1 MARKNENKKAQGF
14 LSRLRR
20 DEAGNVLMIMGA
32 SLIPMLAIIGG
43 TVDIS
48 RGYMVKVRL
57 QQACDAGALGGRQAV
72 GEGTF
77 NANAAARAQALF
89 NANFPANYQGSTGT
103 VFTPNSTDGG
113 ITVKGTATTTM
124 PTVIMGLF
132 KDEPELK
139 GLKTQ
144 SILLT
149 TECNAK
155 MDVSNSDVSMV
166 LDTTGSMKCP
176 NDTNDSQCGSYLG
189 STNAEAS
196 NSRMAALKTA
206 TSNFV
211 SILNAAATSSTA
223 RVRFS
228 IVPFAQTVNTGKLLY
243 AVNPNYIVGGNANEN
258 WNYQSRRPVYRAT
271 GTTTT
276 LETLQFSGYTSS
288 VVRDVY
294 CTAFAANEDTGG
306 YGSNNNSTWVT
317 AWRYPSDYGFSGSG
331 QNVTKSGDPGVTYT
345 FSLNTWGPSS
355 PSYNSGYNRKSCSR
369 NVTRTTMV
377 DTYDATAPG
386 AVFSHYEYSQ
396 RSLPVSAY
404 VASGLL
410 GGSAVPDTF
419 NKSSASVG
427 AQRWAGC
434 IQERDTVATNTPAF
448 NAATKTMTTANMWDL
463 DIDATPTSDVATRW
477 RPYWPE
483 SSYVRYYYDK
493 DVVGKAIY
501 TNDVIRDNELGD
513 GSYNGGYQPSVGCP
527 YEAKA
532 LQKFTNAEFNT
543 YIANLSPNSGTYHDI
558 GALWGLRLAS
568 PEGIFAANVNATP
581 PNNGYVSRHM
591 IMMSDGQPGAY
602 YLHSDAY
609 GIEFYEKKITGDG
622 SDTNLNNL
630 HIARFK
636 AICEAAKAKKIR
648 VWFVAFGTTLSSDM
662 TACASPNST
671 YSATNASQLN
681 DAFVQIAQSI
691 AELRLTK

>member
-1 MARKNENKKAQGF
+1 MARKNENKKAQGI

-48 RGYMVKVRL
+48 RGYMVKTRL

-77 NANAAARAQALF
+77 DANAAARAQALF

-103 VFTPNSTDGG
+103 TFTPNSTDGG

-124 PTVIMGLF
+124 PTVVMGLF
-132 KDEPELK
+132 KNESTLK

-176 NDTNDSQCGSYLG
+176 NDTDDSQCGSYLG

-211 SILNAAATSSTA
+211 SILNSAATSSAA

-243 AVNPNYIVGGNANEN
+243 ALNPNYIVGGNANEN

-276 LETLQFSGYTSS
+276 LETLQFTGYTAS

-294 CTAFAANEDTGG
+294 CTAFAANADTGG
-306 YGSNNNSTWVT
+306 YATNSPNDSNSWVT

-331 QNVTKSGDPGVTYT
+331 QNVTKTGDPGATYT
-345 FSLNTWGPSS
+345 FSLNIWGPSS
-355 PSYNSGYNRKSCSR
+355 PSYNSGYNRKSCTR
-369 NVTRTTMV
+369 NVTRTSMV

-386 AVFSHYEYSQ
+386 SVFSHYEYSQ

-419 NKSSASVG
+419 NRSSDSVG
-427 AQRWAGC
+427 PQRWAGC
-434 IQERDTVATNTPAF
+434 IQERDTVATSSPAF
-448 NAATKTMTTANMWDL
+448 NAVTKTMTTANMWDL

-483 SSYVRYYYDK
+483 AGFYRYD
-493 DVVGKAIY
+493 GSGNY
-501 TNDVIRDNELGD
+501 TNATTN
-513 GSYNGGYQPSVGCP
+513 NGGTAWAGCP
-527 YEAKA
+527 YEARA

-591 IMMSDGQPGAY
+591 IIMSDGQPGAAN
-602 YLHSDAY
+602 YLTDAY
-609 GIEFYEKKITGDG
+609 GVEVHDKKITGDG

-636 AICEAAKAKKIR
+636 AICEAAKTKKIR
-648 VWFVAFGTTLSSDM
+648 VWFVAFGTTLNSDM
-662 TACASPNST
+662 TACASPSST
-671 YSATNASQLN
+671 YSATNATQLN